1 MNRRVLL
8 LEPNYKNK
16 FPPIGL
22 MKLATYFR
30 LRGDDVVFYKG
41 DLKEFVINQITELC
55 IAKLSELD
63 NSIDWKLRSDKISLY
78 IKYRKRE
85 YLDQIGLED
94 SEIALILVP
103 WLEYY
108 KKYYHSGEYKKHP
121 QWDWVGV
128 TTLFTFYWDITIET
142 IEFAKTMVKDLK
154 NLMVGGVLASIQP
167 KEIEKATG
175 IRPHVGTLH
184 SPGKDIDE
192 DNPYIIDELPLDY
205 SILDEIDYE
214 YVDSGAFF
222 SYATRGCIRHC
233 PFCAV
238 PILEPQFQSYLP
250 LKERIDRTRRLYG
263 DQQNL
268 LLMDNNVLAS
278 KDLHCIIEDIR
289 LCGFVP
295 GAKYIEPN
303 QYNIAIRNL
312 RLGIND
318 RAYIRKCWK
327 LLKEI
332 NDLKSI
338 GEEVR
343 TYIYRLREQYGL
355 LHPETCTKDAL
366 ITTYKDFA
374 KYFDKKYSKQKG
386 RLRYI
391 DFNQGVDARLFNT
404 ESGALLAQI
413 PVRPLR
419 IAFDDVKTEKSY
431 TDAIKMSVSYGLKDF
446 SNYLLYNFKDKPQ
459 DLYHRMRVN
468 VDLCEVLNINIYSF
482 PMKYHPIRDEHSHDR
497 DYIGEHWNRKYIRA
511 VQAILNATKGKI
523 GRGVSFFE
531 KAFGKNI
538 EEYHRLLE
546 MPETMIVYRYFFEW
560 LDLED
565 ARNIAKSIWDNDE
578 ICESSVSSWWKK
590 FNECQSLLPHSEWQE
605 LLDFIHKSDFD
616 NPCQVQHPLAQQL
629 LKFYTNHRKA
639 IIEKGSELYKLKEEY
654 DKNPLYNLRRFQTKD
669 V

>member
-386 RLRYI
+386 KLRYI

-565 ARNIAKSIWDNDE
+565 ARNIAKSIWGNDE